1 MGRYR
6 DRVRTCSAAMPD
18 LMLGD
23 ICDELDGMLQA
34 AVQEIAKVKEQI
46 VMIDRRLTDCCDDA
60 ARDRLKGEVSSL
72 RAELEAIRQSLKSA
86 PPTPTP

>member
-18 LMLGD
+18 LMLAD
-23 ICDELDGMLQA
+23 ICDELDGMIQTA
-34 AVQEIAKVKEQI
+34 MQEIAKVKEQL
-46 VMIDRRLTDCCDDA
+46 VLIDRRLTDCCDDS

-72 RAELEAIRQSLKSA
+72 RAELGAIRDSLKSA
-86 PPTPTP
+86 PPNPTP